1 MEQWKNNARRE
12 PVIIDLDTLVPKD
25 HLLRKIEKVMDYE
38 WLYERL
44 APYYCH
50 ENGRPGTDPVVLIK
64 MVLIQHLFG
73 IPSLRQTYRDIQVN
87 VAYRWFLGYS
97 LSDKIPH
104 FSTVSYNFKHRYSME
119 VIDKVFESEY
129 LNSECIQVSVYM
141 DFFNVHVNYWPV
153 SGEVKYY
160 KYHPGKYMLAFLP
173 KASELNEHTSTAI
186 SSPFGEVF
194 FKQIAGTFAR
204 RIVCYATPGEQEVKG
219 SECGII
225 KFGSRIDMYF
235 PLDAEI
241 RVKLGDHVKASESII
256 ATLHK

>member
-1 MEQWKNNARRE
+1 MIIHKDCYGTIIMVWTICLVLAFLFLRFI
-12 PVIIDLDTLVPKD
+12 PWAFISYPLTVIPMFFMGFVLFFFRVPNRQSVGEAND
-25 HLLRKIEKVMDYE
+25 VTSVADGKIV
-38 WLYERL
+38 
-44 APYYCH
+44 
-50 ENGRPGTDPVVLIK
+50 
-64 MVLIQHLFG
+64 
-73 IPSLRQTYRDIQVN
+73 
-87 VAYRWFLGYS
+87 
-97 LSDKIPH
+97 
-104 FSTVSYNFKHRYSME
+104 

-129 LNSECIQVSVYM
+129 LNSECIQVSIYM

-186 SSPFGEVF
+186 SSPYGDVF

-204 RIVCYATPGEQEVKG
+204 RIVCYADPGAQEVKG
-219 SECGII
+219 SQCGII

-241 RVKLGDHVKASESII
+241 KVKLGDHVTASESII
-256 ATLHK
+256 ATLQK

>member
-1 MEQWKNNARRE
+1 MIIHKDCYGTIILVWTISLVLAFLFLRFI
-12 PVIIDLDTLVPKD
+12 PWAFISYPLTVIPMFFMGFVLFFFRVPNRQSVGEAND
-25 HLLRKIEKVMDYE
+25 VTSVADGKIV
-38 WLYERL
+38 
-44 APYYCH
+44 
-50 ENGRPGTDPVVLIK
+50 
-64 MVLIQHLFG
+64 
-73 IPSLRQTYRDIQVN
+73 
-87 VAYRWFLGYS
+87 
-97 LSDKIPH
+97 
-104 FSTVSYNFKHRYSME
+104 

-129 LNSECIQVSVYM
+129 LNSECIQVSIYM

-186 SSPFGEVF
+186 SSPYGDVF

-204 RIVCYATPGEQEVKG
+204 RIVCYADPGAHEVKG
-219 SECGII
+219 SQCGII

-241 RVKLGDHVKASESII
+241 KVKLGDHVTASESII
-256 ATLHK
+256 ATLQK